1 MSFIIANTFVVNII
15 ESIHTS
21 YSEKKNTIRSN
32 CVMEIEKKNTRIQI
46 NEWFI
51 IRFIQNSIK

>member
-32 CVMEIEKKNTRIQI
+32 CVMEIEKKKHKNTD
-46 NEWFI
+46 
-51 IRFIQNSIK
+51 K